1 MLVGSPT
8 STSGGLVRSPTST
21 SVLLPS
27 ILPDAEL
34 GCSHIHEARVS
45 LVSSRAVGRA
55 RESLVTPPKQVPVM
69 LVIDGRSQKLE
80 KVFLCS
86 AIDGTNSGVRPRPY
100 NSP

>member
-1 MLVGSPT
+1 M
-8 STSGGLVRSPTST
+8 RSPTST

-86 AIDGTNSGVRPRPY
+86 AIDGTSSGVRPRPY

>member
-1 MLVGSPT
+1 M
-8 STSGGLVRSPTST
+8 RSPTST

-80 KVFLCS
+80 KVFCAQPLT
-86 AIDGTNSGVRPRPY
+86 APVLVSGPGRIIPRD
-100 NSP
+100 SL